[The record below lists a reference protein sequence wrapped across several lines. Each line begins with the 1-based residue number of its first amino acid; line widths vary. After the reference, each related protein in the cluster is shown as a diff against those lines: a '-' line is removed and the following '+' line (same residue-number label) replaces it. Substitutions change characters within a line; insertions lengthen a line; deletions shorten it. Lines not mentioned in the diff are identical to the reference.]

1 MSVVP
6 IRVLSGELQYA
17 MAALQASAAA
27 QDSDDEYDYAPSSG
41 RGSARASED
50 AAGAADTDPCVLA
63 VNGAAQHM
71 AEHSIMALFQR
82 TFDSLDQE
90 DREHSTHNTHT
101 SAHTHTPL
109 LLLLCTLQR
118 IWRGRNRWCTWR
130 RS

>member
-1 MSVVP
+1 MSVERH
-6 IRVLSGELQYA
+6 RVLSGELQYVL
-17 MAALQASAAA
+17 AALQARE
-27 QDSDDEYDYAPSSG
+27 SDDEYEYAGSG
-41 RGSARASED
+41 RHGGTRASED
-50 AAGAADTDPCVLA
+50 AALADTDPCVLA

-118 IWRGRNRWCTWR
+118 IWRGRSRWCTWR